1 MAFTKGQSGNP
12 LGRPAGSQNAWNR
25 DVKEL
30 FLLAAERA
38 GGLPRLTEFA
48 QEKPEV
54 FWPLIAKM
62 LPKTVQGAGDAGELV
77 VTIVRK
83 TAALPTEHPAE
94 PTVPPDM
101 QHTT

>member
-1 MAFTKGQSGNP
+1 MAFTEGNP
-12 LGRPAGSQNAWNR
+12 GRPAGTPNRFTR

-30 FLLAAERA
+30 FLAAAEDI
-38 GGLPRLTEFA
+38 GYDRLVSLGR
-48 QEKPEV
+48 EKPEV